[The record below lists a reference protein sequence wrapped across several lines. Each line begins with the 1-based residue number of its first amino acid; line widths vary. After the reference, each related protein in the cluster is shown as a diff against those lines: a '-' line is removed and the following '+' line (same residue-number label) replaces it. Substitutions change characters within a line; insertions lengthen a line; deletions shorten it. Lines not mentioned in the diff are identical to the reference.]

1 MYSVKKLEVIHLP
14 DIMEFCKSAEIA
26 GFQNNISPEKMKFN
40 GTYDLR
46 TVPAFWG
53 LYDKD
58 KIISVS
64 GCHLWPG
71 PKDDGEFKIL
81 RSLFRSATLPE
92 YNIIPGISKNHMNSV
107 PFSILLPYQI
117 RWGKQHGCDDVFITT
132 SHGEHDASG
141 KMKRTH
147 RALEILES
155 RGIVTFF
162 EQKTLYSTPQT
173 VWKLVPEKYHDALTA
188 FHSTRERLQI
198 ALDEEYYSII
208 STGF

>member
-1 MYSVKKLEVIHLP
+1 MYYVKKLEAIHLP
-14 DIMEFCKSAEIA
+14 DLQEFCKSAEIA

-53 LYDKD
+53 LYKEN

-64 GCHLWPG
+64 GCHLWPEE
-71 PKDDGEFKIL
+71 DGEFKIL

-92 YNIIPGISKNHMNSV
+92 YNNIIPGISKNHMNSI

-117 RWGKQHGCDDVFITT
+117 RWGKQYGCEDIYITT
-132 SHGEHDASG
+132 SHGDHDASG

-147 RALEILES
+147 RALEILAS
-155 RGIVTFF
+155 RGLVTFF
-162 EQKTLYSTPQT
+162 QKATLYSTPQT
-173 VWKLVPEKYHDALTA
+173 MWKLVPEKYYDALTA
-188 FHSTRERLQI
+188 FHSTREQLQL